1 MRYTICLFILF
12 LLGCSMNTAS
22 NNINN
27 NDSVSNVEFKINKK
41 VGVQIND

>member
-1 MRYTICLFILF
+1 MKYMIYCFILI
-12 LLGCSMNTAS
+12 LIGCSMNTTS

-27 NDSVSNVEFKINKK
+27 KDKVSNVEFKINKK